1 MKNKLKVII
10 LLVSA
15 IGLLNISVAK
25 AEDTYAVVNSD
36 GVVTNIIVCSSAVCG
51 GGMLNGDRVVPQVAN
66 ANGGFMTDTTGNGIT
81 VTESGGTFT
90 ILDPRPTTRVEI
102 ELNEDSNTTIKSS
115 VVLSNTRKS
124 FGFEDTIG
132 EIKFKELEPLVN
144 TGAELSVEKTQDGLT
159 EKETLVLQERK
170 TSEELTR
177 EIFIKQLNLIN
188 SKIQTL
194 LKLLGPWTK

>member
-1 MKNKLKVII
+1 MKNKLKVIV

-15 IGLLNISVAK
+15 MGLLNVSVAR

-51 GGMLNGDRVVPQVAN
+51 GGTLNGDRVVPQVAN

-144 TGAELSVEKTQDGLT
+144 TRAELSVEKTQDGLT